1 MTKEISE
8 DDVVAFLERHP
19 EFFQH
24 RDRLLL
30 KLQLPH
36 GKKGTVS
43 LIEKQL
49 TLLREKH
56 QNANKKLNTLVSLA
70 ERNEEILN
78 KCRGLT
84 LNLIAADNPEDFLAA
99 MAESFTRDFQ
109 CQAYSLIIFDDAVPP
124 TDLPETTLSDFVIRV
139 PTETAEQQVASLLKA
154 SSPVLGPLRPAERD
168 FLFRKQ
174 GEQIKSAVVL
184 PVVTAND
191 REGGAVMHAANPS
204 DKKGAKQRRQI
215 AVLAIG
221 SEDSNYFNADMDTNF
236 LGLVADTLGRLIP
249 KHLFTR

>member
-1 MTKEISE
+1 MTKQISE

-19 EFFQH
+19 DFFLH

-43 LIEKQL
+43 LIQKQL

-56 QNANKKLNTLVSLA
+56 QNANKKLTTLVSLA

-78 KCRGLT
+78 KCRALI
-84 LNLIAADNPEDFLAA
+84 LNLIAADNPEDFLAT

-109 CQAYSLIIFDDAVPP
+109 CQAYSLIIFDDAAPP
-124 TDLPETTLSDFVIRV
+124 TDLPETPLSDFVTRV
-139 PTETAEQQVASLLKA
+139 PTETAEQQAASLLKA
-154 SSPVLGPLRPAERD
+154 GTPVLGPLRPAERD

-174 GEQIKSAVVL
+174 GKQINSVVVL
-184 PVVTAND
+184 PVFTASG
-191 REGGAVMHAANPS
+191 REEGVGLHAANN
-204 DKKGAKQRRQI
+204 GAKTRRQI
-215 AVLAIG
+215 ALLAIG
-221 SEDSNYFNADMDTNF
+221 SEDSSYFNADMDTHF